1 MRKTLKNRRIRYSI
15 VMLAVIAL
23 AAVFV
28 VRLVDI
34 QVVQAAEL
42 NKAAAAKRSIPV
54 TLYGTRGAIVDRN
67 GTDLADSVTRY
78 NITTAPRIV
87 AKFSGTLGGTRIKD
101 VSVAQALTALAQA
114 AGDGADVG
122 TMKKTIAQNPDSDFA
137 FLVKG
142 LDIPHYRAVMA
153 LDIPWLYPQKQ
164 SARVYP
170 NGAAAGNLTGFMG
183 TDGAQAGLEYAYD
196 KCLAGSNGSQVYER
210 GEDGVQ
216 LPGSTVTTK
225 QARNGGTV
233 QTTIDEDLQYMTQQD
248 IAQQAQALGAESA
261 TGIVANAK
269 TGEVLALADYPSVD
283 PNDINATKD
292 PGNFGSK
299 AITSLYEPGSTIK
312 AAIAATLIDTGKA
325 SPTTQETVDY
335 SRTFPWGGRITDAE
349 AHGRE
354 NLTLTGILA
363 QSSNVGISE
372 VGEALSAQQR
382 FDAMKK
388 FGLFESDPAI
398 RFPGQPTWPDAAS
411 PNWDQQT
418 NVNSM
423 FGQGISTN
431 ALQVAGIYQTL
442 ANGGERIPLHFVSGC
457 KQADGT
463 VTDQPD
469 LTPTRVVSQAA
480 ATQTVDMLQSTIT
493 ATAGTLH
500 AMGPI
505 SGYNVA
511 AKTGT
516 AEVATANGGGY
527 GSDRVISVAGM
538 APAEDPQYVVT
549 VTFTKPGPG
558 HRFSSSAAPAFH
570 TLMSQV
576 LEKYRVTPSTTSVK
590 SYPTTW

>member
-1 MRKTLKNRRIRYSI
+1 MKKTLQNRRLRYSV

-23 AAVFV
+23 VAVFV

-67 GTDLADSVTRY
+67 GTDLANSVTRY

-87 AKFSGTLGGTRIKD
+87 AGFSGKFGGTRVKD
-101 VSVAQALTALAQA
+101 VTVAQALTALAEASGGKTDVATMRKAIA
-114 AGDGADVG
+114 A
-122 TMKKTIAQNPDSDFA
+122 NPKSDFA
-137 FLVKG
+137 YLVKG
-142 LDIPHYRAVMA
+142 LDVAQYRAVTD
-153 LDIPWLYPQKQ
+153 LGIPWLYPEKQ

-196 KCLAGSNGSQVYER
+196 KCLAATNGSQVYER

-225 QARNGGTV
+225 QAKNGGTV

-248 IAQQAQALGAESA
+248 ISQQREALGAESA
-261 TGIVANAK
+261 TAVVTNAK
-269 TGEVLALADYPSVD
+269 TGEILALADSPSVD

-292 PGNFGSK
+292 PNDFGARS
-299 AITSLYEPGSTIK
+299 ITSAYEPGSTIK
-312 AAIAATLIDTGKA
+312 AAIAAALIDSGKA
-325 SPTTQETVDY
+325 TPTTQKSVDY

-372 VGEALSAQQR
+372 VGEALTAQQR
-382 FDAMKK
+382 YDYMKK
-388 FGLFESDPAI
+388 FGLFTSDPALQ
-398 RFPGQPTWPDAAS
+398 FPGQPTWPDASS

-418 NVNSM
+418 NINSM
-423 FGQGISTN
+423 FGQGISTT

-442 ANGGERIPLHFVSGC
+442 ANKGERIPLHFVSGC

-469 LTPTRVVSQAA
+469 LTPTRVVSETA

-493 ATAGTLH
+493 STAGTLH

-516 AEVATANGGGY
+516 AEVAEANGGGY
-527 GSDRVISVAGM
+527 GSQRIISVAGM

-576 LEKYRVTPSTTSVK
+576 LEKYRVTPSTTTVK
-590 SYPTTW
+590 TYPTTW